1 MMEIDITDFFNDCAP
16 MDYSA
21 SCAEI
26 GQDAGNITWRAALDD
41 APDHRLLDTDE
52 KREAFRDHAR
62 GFGAWDDE
70 EIAAW
75 SDDELTAL
83 FIQLIAGDI
92 READLDTTAPDWA
105 RYQEWIDDG
114 AASGNLY
121 GGPMSTD
128 GRIYYYLGT

>member
-1 MMEIDITDFFNDCAP
+1 MEIDITDFFNNCAP

-21 SCAEI
+21 SRAEI
-26 GQDAGNITWRAALDD
+26 GDNAGQDTWAAAVED
-41 APDHRLLDTDE
+41 APDWPLLDTDE
-52 KREAFRDHAR
+52 KRQAFREHA
-62 GFGAWDDE
+62 GDFGAWSDE
-70 EIAAW
+70 EIAQW

-83 FIQLIAGDI
+83 FIQMIAGDI

-105 RYQEWIDDG
+105 RYQEWIEDG
-114 AASGNLY
+114 AASGRLY

>member
-1 MMEIDITDFFNDCAP
+1 MEIDITDFFNECAP

-21 SCAEI
+21 SVAEI
-26 GQDAGNITWRAALDD
+26 GRDAGRVTWTAAVED
-41 APDHRLLDTDE
+41 APDWPLLDTEE
-52 KREAFRDHAR
+52 KRQAFRDHAA
-62 GFGAWDDE
+62 GFGAWSEE

-83 FIQLIAGDI
+83 FIQMVAGDI
-92 READLDTTAPDWA
+92 REAGLDTAAPDWEQ
-105 RYQEWIDDG
+105 YEKDCEGGQ
-114 AASGNLY
+114 ASGRLY